1 MDYTVSMMSASD
13 AGSQLQIYRQLRALA
28 ARQLRGERT
37 AVISPNSLVHEVWIK
52 LAGVEKN
59 DDAALL
65 RADFLCHAGRAM
77 RQVLVDHARKRHAD
91 KRIPQHCLTIVTA
104 ASLPAEQTLSVGTLL
119 QLDAALH
126 RLECI
131 DADMVRVVELRYF
144 GGFTLAE
151 TATAMHCSE
160 RKVSRLWT
168 AARAWLLQELA

>member
-1 MDYTVSMMSASD
+1 MSASD
-13 AGSQLQIYRQLRALA
+13 ADSQLQIYRQLRALA

-52 LAGVEKN
+52 LAAVEKN
-59 DDAALL
+59 DAALL

-91 KRIPQHCLTIVTA
+91 KRIPQQCLTIVTA

-126 RLECI
+126 QLERI

-160 RKVSRLWT
+160 RQVSRLWT
-168 AARAWLLQELA
+168 AARAWLLQEMA